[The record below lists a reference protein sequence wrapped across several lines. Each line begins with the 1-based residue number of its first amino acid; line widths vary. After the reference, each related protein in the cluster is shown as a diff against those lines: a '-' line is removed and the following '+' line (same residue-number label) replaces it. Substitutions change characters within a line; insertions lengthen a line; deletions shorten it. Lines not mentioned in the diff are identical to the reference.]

1 MLQTF
6 VRAPTTNPTRCSEDI
21 HTHKIRVD
29 FESAQMALQWLDAH
43 FTLPTYDI
51 EAQLDPVA
59 CWLPQCLDWIR
70 QDWYDWE
77 GPVECIRVY
86 YDGSFESKTD
96 NSGSATAAFVL
107 QDGTW
112 KFAGALSVQQHKP
125 KFESY
130 TAELTASLIAC
141 KQVFDLVKINAEVFS
156 TSPAVEFMYDSLSVG
171 KQSEG
176 QWQARQDPTTCHAI
190 RSLVRVIEKR
200 WKVSCQHFHVTGH
213 SGDPGNELVD
223 TLARCAAQ
231 GKPLQNWNAFLEQI
245 TQKNFVQSLEWVWAL
260 FTSHLGSAWQS
271 NQLELPTNSTTNPDS
286 TKVLP
291 FGEATSTDGHGNV
304 KLHLLTCNVLT
315 LLPGPHQ
322 MEAWGA
328 GGPTRLQIMLRQLKQ
343 AEISVFA
350 FQETR
355 LRTDLKLRHED
366 FILFHAPAND
376 RGHFGIMV
384 GIAKTQ
390 AFAFHDN
397 GKPHDQG
404 WLEESQIAVI
414 AAEPRLLILRVCNE
428 FLKVIIVAAHAPHTG
443 AAIEDIEDYWQRID
457 RHIGSKYSSWPKLL
471 LADANSRVGDSPN
484 NHIGPHDAERSCPK
498 SDAFSHFVAQQHL
511 FLPATFAD
519 IHEGPS
525 GTWKHPNGTWTRND
539 FIGVP
544 FEWPLT
550 QCLSWT
556 DIEMD
561 FSLTKDDHRPAR
573 ALLRWPAAT
582 KSQNLQAQRIKA
594 CPAQLCPN
602 AIKSLLADPINQ
614 SAIDVHTHFGILQDS
629 LASCTRSTE
638 PLHFRKPQKPH
649 MTSTTWE
656 LVCAKK
662 KWRSNLAR
670 CQRLQTRTTMH
681 LLFAAWRHGIR
692 GICFKQEAHS
702 FDAILSQLDRDVA
715 IALHNFRTLGIQVTQ
730 ATRRDDIVFYQN
742 LAQES
747 SRWLGPSETRQF
759 WKVLRRSLPRFRQRR
774 RGFDPLSIEPLEDQ
788 WMPHFTQ
795 LEVGE
800 QMHPAELLHECHE
813 RQRQTAPAQTHFD
826 IAELPSLMQLED
838 VLRQTKPHKATG
850 HDSLP
855 SVLFRNHACDLAEA
869 FFPLLLKMMVWQ
881 QEPFA
886 GKGGPLAVI
895 HKKGNH
901 LVASNY
907 RGIMLLPTFTKRVHA
922 LLRTQL
928 MQLLERQR
936 PPGQLGGFSH
946 QQVMYGS
953 QSLQV
958 FGRIM
963 DTLKLT
969 SAVLFLDLA
978 TAFHRLVRE
987 WVSGVHVPADL
998 LIVFQALEQEGLDV
1012 AEMCERIHMPSLL
1025 ETLRA
1030 PPFLIQLMKDIHAS
1044 TWMTI
1049 GSRRFANTKRGTRP
1063 GSPLADCVFH
1073 ILMADIL
1080 HQLDDWI
1087 QRQED
1092 FQRILAEYDIPGGF
1106 VAWAYDLAI
1115 PWATTRAAD
1124 MPKELRRILQ
1134 FVLQLFEKYGFLL
1147 NLEKGKTSAVVT
1159 FRGSGAPQ
1167 MRQMYQLNAKP
1178 GDSFTLEGREKQI
1191 FLHYVPSYKHLGTTF
1206 AANHNL
1212 EVEIQQ
1218 RIGLAQ
1224 AAFGQI
1230 AKPILCNRHLPES
1243 TRIQLFHSLIGT
1255 KLFFGLGAWQTP
1267 TYRQCAKLRAFL
1279 LRLLRKVLR
1288 LKPDQVASIPA
1299 AEILQRAR
1307 QSEPRVRH
1315 AVDRL
1320 LYAQRLW
1327 EHGPAELQHMLH
1339 REHALCPNSWMHG
1352 LLADLEWL
1360 QKLEPH
1366 LPYKPPVNT
1375 EDLTDLFDYWQG
1387 GHREWQKRIKA
1398 ALQRHLRQEGMMHQM
1413 HRMHTQLF
1421 QIFKDQATFLNDT
1434 FVDDVTKHEYVCF
1447 CNRTF
1452 TTPQGLASH
1461 KRLAHN
1467 IGAREKHLI
1476 DGATCPCCLKF
1487 LWTRQ
1492 RLYQH
1497 LAYIPRKGQVNHCFQ
1512 SLQRSGFQ
1520 VTDECSTVVSDKLAG
1535 LHRTEALQ
1543 AMGPIPL
1550 FKDSRERDLR
1560 STLAKLAQCEN
1571 QLHIEQVP
1579 DDPEQHQNLFWER
1592 LTAQTQLWFQRFQD
1606 GGFDADTIKELP
1618 DAWLDQSADQDPR
1631 FGIWLESVYIS
1642 WREKVMPD
1650 ILAELID
1657 GEAEMLIEQAFTD
1670 MIYEF
1675 PRMQLLTE
1683 ITFLR
1688 QKIRRLETEQHVL
1701 FPHRTVKRGS
1711 ANAKERISSALHIP
1725 AIFNEQDSWLQ
1736 KIRKIKFDNIPE
1748 EKVIPATVDAI
1759 TVRPVFLVVHL
1770 FSGRRRSTDI
1780 HACLETF
1787 ASQMGFRVQIL
1798 SLDTAVSV
1806 HFGNLQY
1813 GRSTWK
1819 HLANLYRSG
1828 RVSATICGAPC
1839 ETFSAARHH
1848 KPEGISEADAQK
1860 WPRPLRST
1868 ERFLGLPG
1876 LTFRELRQ
1884 VAQGSE
1890 FFFQGIFAAAW
1901 SLRFGSLYLSEHPW
1915 MPEDEQKVS
1924 IWTSPWV
1931 KLLLQ
1936 LPQVKLHRVCQ
1947 WRWGASASK
1956 PTGILAI
1963 NCPSFLSSIY
1973 KRQIPNAEKPLKVA
1987 IGRDE
1992 VTGEFRTAVLKEYPA
2007 AFSNAL
2013 AGVLADQFALA
2024 ARRVSFSISDMATPE
2039 SEAWLQDALA
2049 SCKDIRATAH
2059 WMPDF
2064 QG

>member
-1 MLQTF
+1 MLQTSM
-6 VRAPTTNPTRCSEDI
+6 RAPTTSTTRCSDTE
-21 HTHKIRVD
+21 HAKKIRVD
-29 FESAQMALQWLDAH
+29 FEPAQMALQWLDTH

-51 EAQLDPVA
+51 EAQLESLA

-77 GPVECIRVY
+77 GPVERIRVY
-86 YDGSFESKTD
+86 YDGSFDSQTD
-96 NSGSATAAFVL
+96 TSGSATAAFVL
-107 QDGTW
+107 QDGIW
-112 KFAGALSVQQHKP
+112 KFAGASSVQQQKP
-125 KFESY
+125 QFESY

-141 KQVFDLVKINAEVFS
+141 KQVFDLVKINAEIFAA
-156 TSPAVEFMYDSLSVG
+156 SPSVEFVYDSLSVG

-176 QWQARQDPTTCHAI
+176 QWQARQDPITCHAI
-190 RSLVRVIEKR
+190 RSIVRVIEKR
-200 WKVSCQHFHVTGH
+200 WKVSCQHLHVAGH

-231 GKPLQNWNAFLEQI
+231 GKPLQNWDAFLEQI

-260 FTSHLGSAWQS
+260 FTSHLGSSWQS
-271 NQLELPTNSTTNPDS
+271 NQLELPTNSATNPDS
-286 TKVLP
+286 TKILP
-291 FGEATSTDGHGNV
+291 FGETISTTVGHGNI
-304 KLHLLTCNVLT
+304 KLQLLTCNVLT
-315 LLPGPHQ
+315 LLPGPQ
-322 MEAWGA
+322 QIEVWGA
-328 GGPTRLQIMLRQLKQ
+328 GGPTRLQTMLRQMKQ
-343 AEISVFA
+343 AEVSIFA

-355 LRTDLKLRHED
+355 LRTDLKLRHDD
-366 FILFHAPAND
+366 FFVLHAPANE

-404 WLEESQIAVI
+404 WFEESQFAVI
-414 AAEPRLLILRVCNE
+414 VAEPRLLILRVCNE
-428 FLKVIIVAAHAPHTG
+428 LLKVIIIAAHAPHTG
-443 AAIEDIEDYWQRID
+443 ATLEDIEDYWQRID
-457 RHIGSKYSSWPKLL
+457 SYIGPKYNSWPKLL

-484 NHIGPHDAERSCPK
+484 NHIGPHDAETSCPK
-498 SDAFSHFVAQQHL
+498 SDAFCHFVAQQHL
-511 FLPATFAD
+511 FLPATFVD
-519 IHEGPS
+519 LHEGPS

-544 FEWPLT
+544 FDWPLT

-556 DIEMD
+556 DLEID

-573 ALLRWPAAT
+573 ALLRWSAAIR
-582 KSQNLQAQRIKA
+582 SQDLQAKRAKA
-594 CPAQLCPN
+594 CPPQICPN
-602 AIKSLLADPINQ
+602 AMKSLLAEPINQ
-614 SAIDVHTHFGILQDS
+614 SATDVHTHFGMLQDS

-638 PLHFRKPQKPH
+638 PLHFRKPQKTH

-662 KWRSNLAR
+662 KWRANLAR

-681 LLFAAWRHGIR
+681 LLFAAWRHSIH
-692 GICFKQEAHS
+692 GICFTQEAHS
-702 FDAILSQLDRDVA
+702 FDAILKQLDRDVA
-715 IALHNFRTLGIQVTQ
+715 VALYNFRTLGIQVTQ
-730 ATRRDDIVFYQN
+730 ATRRDDMVFYQN

-800 QMHPAELLHECHE
+800 QMHPAELLHDCHE
-813 RQRQTAPAQTHFD
+813 RQRQTAPAQMHFT

-850 HDSLP
+850 HDTLP

-998 LIVFQALEQEGLDV
+998 LNVFQALEQEGLDV

-1080 HQLDDWI
+1080 HKLHDWI
-1087 QRQED
+1087 HRQED

-1106 VAWAYDLAI
+1106 VAWADDLAI
-1115 PWATTRAAD
+1115 PCATTKAAD

-1134 FVLQLFEKYGFLL
+1134 FVMQLFEKYGFLL

-1167 MRQMYQLNAKP
+1167 MRQVYQLNAKP
-1178 GDSFTLEGREKQI
+1178 GDSFMLEGGEKQI

-1206 AANHNL
+1206 AANHSL
-1212 EVEIQQ
+1212 EVEMQQ
-1218 RIGLAQ
+1218 RMGLAQ

-1267 TYRQCAKLRAFL
+1267 TYRQYAKLRAFL

-1288 LKPDQVASIPA
+1288 LKPDEVASIPA
-1299 AEILQRAR
+1299 AEILKRAR
-1307 QSEPRVRH
+1307 QPEPRVRH

-1366 LPYKPPVNT
+1366 LPYQPPVNT
-1375 EDLTDLFDYWQG
+1375 DDLTDLFDYWQR

-1398 ALQRHLRQEGMMHQM
+1398 ALQRHLRQEGMMHKM
-1413 HRMHTQLF
+1413 HRMHTQFF
-1421 QIFKDQATFLNDT
+1421 QILKDQATFLDDT
-1434 FVDDVTKHEYVCF
+1434 IVDDAMKHEFVCF

-1467 IGAREKHLI
+1467 IGAKEKHLI

-1520 VTDECSTVVSDKLAG
+1520 VTDECSTIVGDKLTG
-1535 LHRTEALQ
+1535 LHRTEAIQ
-1543 AMGPIPL
+1543 AMGPLPL
-1550 FKDSRERDLR
+1550 FKDSRERDLQI
-1560 STLAKLAQCEN
+1560 TFAKLAQCEN

-1579 DDPEQHQNLFWER
+1579 DDPEQQQNIFWQR
-1592 LTAQTQLWFQRFQD
+1592 LTAQTQTWFRRFQD
-1606 GGFDADTIKELP
+1606 GGFDADTISELP

-1642 WREKVMPD
+1642 WGKS
-1650 ILAELID
+1650 
-1657 GEAEMLIEQAFTD
+1657 
-1670 MIYEF
+1670 Y
-1675 PRMQLLTE
+1675 
-1683 ITFLR
+1683 
-1688 QKIRRLETEQHVL
+1688 
-1701 FPHRTVKRGS
+1701 
-1711 ANAKERISSALHIP
+1711 
-1725 AIFNEQDSWLQ
+1725 
-1736 KIRKIKFDNIPE
+1736 
-1748 EKVIPATVDAI
+1748 
-1759 TVRPVFLVVHL
+1759 
-1770 FSGRRRSTDI
+1770 
-1780 HACLETF
+1780 
-1787 ASQMGFRVQIL
+1787 
-1798 SLDTAVSV
+1798 
-1806 HFGNLQY
+1806 
-1813 GRSTWK
+1813 
-1819 HLANLYRSG
+1819 
-1828 RVSATICGAPC
+1828 
-1839 ETFSAARHH
+1839 AR
-1848 KPEGISEADAQK
+1848 
-1860 WPRPLRST
+1860 
-1868 ERFLGLPG
+1868 
-1876 LTFRELRQ
+1876 
-1884 VAQGSE
+1884 
-1890 FFFQGIFAAAW
+1890 
-1901 SLRFGSLYLSEHPW
+1901 
-1915 MPEDEQKVS
+1915 
-1924 IWTSPWV
+1924 
-1931 KLLLQ
+1931 
-1936 LPQVKLHRVCQ
+1936 C
-1947 WRWGASASK
+1947 
-1956 PTGILAI
+1956 
-1963 NCPSFLSSIY
+1963 
-1973 KRQIPNAEKPLKVA
+1973 
-1987 IGRDE
+1987 
-1992 VTGEFRTAVLKEYPA
+1992 
-2007 AFSNAL
+2007 
-2013 AGVLADQFALA
+2013 
-2024 ARRVSFSISDMATPE
+2024 
-2039 SEAWLQDALA
+2039 
-2049 SCKDIRATAH
+2049 SC
-2059 WMPDF
+2059 
-2064 QG
+2064 